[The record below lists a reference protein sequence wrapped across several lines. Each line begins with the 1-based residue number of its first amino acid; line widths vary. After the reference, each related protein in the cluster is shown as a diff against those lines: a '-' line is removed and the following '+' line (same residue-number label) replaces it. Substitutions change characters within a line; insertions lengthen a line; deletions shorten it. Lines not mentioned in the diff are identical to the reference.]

1 MSELPPSW
9 TLVKI
14 VDVLAANQNGK
25 PFQQGWSPQC
35 EKRPAGRDEWG
46 VLKTTA
52 IQEDDFRKYEN
63 KRLPDNLE
71 PKLHL
76 VVSSGDIL
84 MTCAGPRSRC
94 GVVCLVK
101 KDHPKLMMSGKM
113 YRFRCDPEKAN
124 SEYLMYFLRS
134 RAAQDKID
142 RMKTG
147 INDSGLNLTH
157 SRFSELDVPLA
168 PKNEQERIC
177 RKVEELFSEL
187 DRGIES
193 LKIAHRQLEV
203 FRQSVLKHAFE
214 GKLTAQWRE
223 ENKDKLEKPEQLL
236 ARIKQESA
244 THHEQQLQ
252 EWTAAVREWEVKG
265 KLGRQPTRPSK
276 VKQPVEIVP
285 EELAPLPNIPT
296 SWCFVRLCEVAQ
308 VGSGMSVSA
317 ARKLEDPV
325 EVPYLRV
332 ANVQR
337 GFLDLSEIKYM
348 SIERSQ
354 LAILQLKEWDVLFNE
369 GGDRDKLGRGWI
381 WQSEI
386 APCITQNHVFKASP
400 YLTSESNSKLLSHWG
415 NTFGQ
420 GYFEKTGK
428 QTTNLASIN
437 KTVVSEFPVPLIPSE
452 EQEEICKQIDR
463 IMTILDAQEQEISI
477 ALGRADLL
485 RQAILRR
492 AFSGELVPQ
501 DPNDEPAS
509 VLLDRIK
516 AQKEQASKRGGTT
529 KKTRKQRT
537 AA

>member
-1 MSELPPSW
+1 MESDEPQLPRGW
-9 TLVKI
+9 AETT
-14 VDVLAANQNGK
+14 LAAACQILDAKRIPVNKRERLRLIEGK
-25 PFQQGWSPQC
+25 VEGELYPYYG
-35 EKRPAGRDEWG
+35 ATGRVGE
-46 VLKTTA
+46 
-52 IQEDDFRKYEN
+52 IDDFLFDGEHILLGEDGAPFLDPSKPKAYLVGGKFWVNNHAHIIKASVSNAYVCFYLNQLDYSVHVTGTTRLKLTQSALR
-63 KRLPDNLE
+63 RLPIHVA
-71 PKLHL
+71 P
-76 VVSSGDIL
+76 
-84 MTCAGPRSRC
+84 
-94 GVVCLVK
+94 
-101 KDHPKLMMSGKM
+101 
-113 YRFRCDPEKAN
+113 AN
-124 SEYLMYFLRS
+124 EQHRI
-134 RAAQDKID
+134 AAKID
-142 RMKTG
+142 
-147 INDSGLNLTH
+147 
-157 SRFSELDVPLA
+157 
-168 PKNEQERIC
+168 Q
-177 RKVEELFSEL
+177 LFSEL
-187 DRGIES
+187 DKGIES
-193 LKIAHRQLEV
+193 LKTARRQLEV
-203 FRQSVLKHAFE
+203 YRQSVLKHAFE

-244 THHEQQLQ
+244 THYEQQLQ

-276 VKQPVEIVP
+276 VKQPIEIVP

-296 SWCFVRLCEVAQ
+296 SWCFVRLCQVAQ

-325 EVPYLRV
+325 EIPYLRV

-400 YLTSESNSKLLSHWG
+400 YLTSESNSRLLSHWG

-437 KTVVSEFPVPLIPSE
+437 KTVVSEFPVPLIPFE

-463 IMTILDAQEQEISI
+463 IMTNLDAQEQEISI

-501 DPNDEPAS
+501 DANDEPAS

-529 KKTRKQRT
+529 KKTRKKRT